1 MSERDRKAKKRK
13 EKSIVLHGNQLN
25 RREFLRTSAVAGA
38 ATVLAAPASPEKT
51 QGPLPW
57 LVGAGMADITP
68 PLEVGTLG
76 SSTARLWKPFEGVRL
91 PLHARAVVVQKGD
104 RRIAV
109 VALELLG
116 LASEAVG
123 GMNEFKKRIAAE
135 SGHAVTPEN
144 LVLACIHSHSAPETL
159 AMSDLPQTEPFRQ
172 WIGFLAQRIGSA
184 IQSAAG
190 SMRPCNLLVGC
201 QSAPGL
207 ATYRRIMTNRGI
219 LQPHSIRPA
228 DIVIGPEGPADDSV
242 HIAAF
247 VDQSN
252 RPVAALVKFLA
263 RQIGFAIQSAAGSMH
278 PCNLVVGCQ
287 SVPGLAVYRRIM
299 TNRGILQPHSIR
311 PADIVIGPE
320 GPTDDSVHIAAFVNQ
335 SGNPVAILVN
345 ATAHPVYEM
354 VPHRLVSPDY
364 PGEMSIELEKRH
376 PGLVALFL
384 QGAAGNINSIGI
396 SVAGQGAAEA
406 RQHGQ
411 RLADVVDKAL
421 GGLRPVGGDELA
433 LCWRTVNLPR
443 HTASGQPA
451 AEPVSITIGAA
462 RIGNANFLFLPGEPF
477 IETALGIRKVFSPV
491 EFLQVVGYAE
501 AYIGYIPTDLAFD
514 NGGYECDPA
523 FRWPWVTRVGRGSE
537 PIIRQE
543 ALKLLRAVRGSETK
557 NSN

>member
-1 MSERDRKAKKRK
+1 MEAVTNERK
-13 EKSIVLHGNQLN
+13 EKPIMLHGNQLN

-51 QGPLPW
+51 QGLLPW

-91 PLHARAVVVQKGD
+91 PLHARAVMIQKGD

-219 LQPHSIRPA
+219 LQPHSIRPT

-247 VDQSN
+247 VDQSG
-252 RPVAALVKFLA
+252 RPVAA
-263 RQIGFAIQSAAGSMH
+263 
-278 PCNLVVGCQ
+278 
-287 SVPGLAVYRRIM
+287 
-299 TNRGILQPHSIR
+299 
-311 PADIVIGPE
+311 
-320 GPTDDSVHIAAFVNQ
+320 
-335 SGNPVAILVN
+335 LVN

-354 VPHRLVSPDY
+354 VPHRRVSPDY
-364 PGEMSIELEKRH
+364 PGEMSIELERRH

-384 QGAAGNINSIGI
+384 QGAAGNINSVGI

-462 RIGNANFLFLPGEPF
+462 RIGNAAFVFLPGEPF
-477 IETALGIRKVFSPV
+477 IEIALAIRKASPV
-491 EFLQVVGYAE
+491 SFMQVVGYAE